1 MGMRENVMEGIGTF
15 FVVLAFGISGEP
27 LSIGLMY
34 AAMIYIGAHI
44 SGAHYNPGITFAFFI
59 LKKIKLKKALSY
71 MLSQIVGAFLASI
84 VLLYISTVV
93 FFVEAPGNTSLYQQ
107 AISEVLFTLVLVLVA
122 ITVSSS
128 KALSGNKMY
137 GFIIGLTLTGIT
149 FLGLPISGAVFNP
162 ALSIGSALFD
172 YMFSGGSYYSIP
184 LYTIAPFSGAAL
196 AAFAYKYLNN

>member
-1 MGMRENVMEGIGTF
+1 MRENVMEGIGTF

-27 LSIGLMY
+27 FSIGLMY

-44 SGAHYNPGITFAFFI
+44 SGAHYNPGITFAFLM
-59 LKKIKLKKALSY
+59 LKKISLKKALSY
-71 MLSQIVGAFLASI
+71 MLSQIIGAFLASI

-107 AISEVLFTLVLVLVA
+107 AISEVLFTFVLVLVA
-122 ITVSSS
+122 VTVSSS

-149 FLGLPISGAVFNP
+149 FLGLQISGAVFNP
-162 ALSIGSALFD
+162 ALSIGSSLLD
-172 YMFSGGSYYSIP
+172 LLFSGGSYLSVP
-184 LYTIAPFSGAAL
+184 LYTIAPLTGAAL
-196 AAFAYKYLNN
+196 AAFAYKYLNS

>member
-1 MGMRENVMEGIGTF
+1 MRENVMEGIGTF

-84 VLLYISTVV
+84 VLLYI
-93 FFVEAPGNTSLYQQ
+93 
-107 AISEVLFTLVLVLVA
+107 
-122 ITVSSS
+122 
-128 KALSGNKMY
+128 
-137 GFIIGLTLTGIT
+137 
-149 FLGLPISGAVFNP
+149 
-162 ALSIGSALFD
+162 
-172 YMFSGGSYYSIP
+172 
-184 LYTIAPFSGAAL
+184 
-196 AAFAYKYLNN
+196 